1 MAAAVPGRFRLD
13 RRVALLTGAATGI
26 GARTAHA
33 LAEAGAHVVVTD
45 LDLSGATRLA
55 EAIKQ
60 EGFGAEAHKLDVTDE
75 AGVPRLIDALADLH
89 GRLDILV
96 NNAGAAARV
105 ASEDMPTETWEKVI
119 AVNLTGSFRC
129 ARAAGRH
136 MLDAGAGAV
145 INIASIMG
153 LVGGALYPNPAYHAS
168 KGALVNWTRA
178 LAVEW
183 AARGVRVNA
192 VAPAFVRTPFTDRL
206 LSDPKMVEAI
216 EAQTPLGRLI
226 ETREVADAVLFLASD
241 AASGITG
248 VTLPVDGGWT
258 AR

>member
-1 MAAAVPGRFRLD
+1 MMQVIPGRFRLD

-26 GARTAHA
+26 GAHTARV
-33 LAEAGAHVVVTD
+33 LAEAGAHVVITD
-45 LDLSGATRLA
+45 LDLGGATRLA
-55 EAIKQ
+55 EAIKKA
-60 EGFGAEAHKLDVTDE
+60 GFGAEAHQLDVTDE
-75 AGVPRLIDALADLH
+75 AGVPRLIDAIADLH

-96 NNAGAAARV
+96 NNAGAAARM

-119 AVNLTGSFRC
+119 AINLTGSFRC

-136 MLDAGAGAV
+136 MLEAGSGAIV
-145 INIASIMG
+145 NIASIMG